1 MNNGNFE
8 TFTKEI
14 VAYLKSKGLED
25 FYKSLS
31 EKEKSLF
38 LTSVLTSE
46 CLKQLKDEVNYEL
59 GKLSPDEAIF
69 SMIVEFDFKKINL
82 PKTHRNDKFSLMY
95 RKDKELLCAIN
106 GEKSDTTIICVS
118 PYLDK
123 SVKFNHY
130 GTFVESLTTGDLST
144 SLKTNSKGTLKV
156 SELPLLSSK
165 EHALLDEESFA
176 SFCGLTYEE
185 AERYEATGVIHGV
198 NFDETTE
205 KEKRYATTMQAR
217 NIEREKLIEERLA
230 VLPES
235 LKESISYESDT
246 QKSFK

>member
-1 MNNGNFE
+1 MNNGYFE

-14 VAYLKSKGLED
+14 VADLKSKGLEAH
-25 FYKSLS
+25 YKSLS
-31 EKEKSLF
+31 ENEKSLF
-38 LTSVLTSE
+38 LISQY
-46 CLKQLKDEVNYEL
+46 LKQIKEEVNYEL
-59 GKLSPDEAIF
+59 GKLSHDEAIA
-69 SMIVEFDFKKINL
+69 SMVVEFGFKKINL
-82 PKTHRNDKFSLMY
+82 PKTHSNDKFSLMY

-106 GEKSDTTIICVS
+106 GEKSDMTITCVS

-123 SVKFNHY
+123 NVKFNHY

-144 SLKTNSKGTLKV
+144 SLETNSKGTV
-156 SELPLLSSK
+156 SPNELPLLSSK
-165 EHALLDEESFA
+165 EHSLFDEESFA

-198 NFDETTE
+198 NFDEILE
-205 KEKRYATTMQAR
+205 KERRYETAMQER
-217 NIEREKLIEERLA
+217 KIEREKLIEERLA

>member
-1 MNNGNFE
+1 MMNKNFE
-8 TFTKEI
+8 IFAKEI
-14 VAYLKSKGLED
+14 VVDLKSKGLETH
-25 FYKSLS
+25 YKSLS
-31 EKEKSLF
+31 ENEREIF
-38 LTSVLTSE
+38 LLSQ
-46 CLKQLKDEVNYEL
+46 CLKQIKEKVNYEL
-59 GKLSPDEAIF
+59 GKLSHDEAIANMVTGLSF
-69 SMIVEFDFKKINL
+69 RKLNL
-82 PKTHRNDKFSLMY
+82 PNTHGDDKFSLMY

-106 GEKSDTTIICVS
+106 GEKSDMTITCVS

-130 GTFVESLTTGDLST
+130 GTFVESLTAGELST
-144 SLKTNSKGTLKV
+144 NLKNNSKGTI
-156 SELPLLSSK
+156 SPNELPLLSSR
-165 EHALLDEESFA
+165 EHSLLDDESFA

-198 NFDETTE
+198 NFDETLE
-205 KEKRYATTMQAR
+205 KERRYETAMQER
-217 NIEREKLIEERLA
+217 KIEREKLIEERLA